1 MMTSL
6 GDTHSLSPLALV
18 PRSHPTRWP
27 YRVGHLGRP
36 AASHYSTNRPSFQ
49 VIGRRLMIHSIY
61 GFDVPTFQTRRHD
74 PTSPSADSN
83 SNNNKPNIS
92 TMRNMFRTR
101 RANSESGPTPNAA
114 STRPGPED
122 AGPSRVTSRIPA
134 VIQEDADP
142 DTARSPPIDIPG
154 RETQPPNYASQVATA
169 PIPSYELALS
179 QSPTSAGAGSLS
191 NLARSPPPR
200 SAFLDYRIPATNGN
214 GSAALGTSTGS
225 RGCAIADDGDT
236 DEDDPLVPRVIRPSP
251 ALNLIPLPQRRATFA
266 APERSSEPSPIDS
279 QPLPSTFLPLEMPR
293 PPANALPA
301 YSPHLLRDELRLIS
315 AVHLDQ
321 THPAAA
327 FFNHIATSFT
337 SPGGTQREQPRA
349 LTTGGKK
356 LKLTLT
362 KGAEKMN
369 NNGTGPIFIRLPRGG
384 EVSGKI
390 EVGKVDHATKLE
402 VAIIGLVNT
411 SYYIRGQY
419 TLIDTLPLCRRMQ
432 VLYPPPAPEAE
443 EAAEE
448 EPTVTI
454 SADGIQRSEPS
465 TTAATPGDGPNGSAT
480 GVNGNGSEGV
490 TPAVLDNEEIVAAPE
505 PQFVGKDGLPF
516 LHQGQTF
523 EFNLKMPNHHY
534 REGNIELPP
543 TASIFQVGM
552 QAGVEYVLRV
562 KMTRK
567 GWRLNET

>member
-1 MMTSL
+1 
-6 GDTHSLSPLALV
+6 
-18 PRSHPTRWP
+18 
-27 YRVGHLGRP
+27 
-36 AASHYSTNRPSFQ
+36 
-49 VIGRRLMIHSIY
+49 MIHSIY
-61 GFDVPTFQTRRHD
+61 GFEPPTFHRRRDDPDVPTS
-74 PTSPSADSN
+74 TSP
-83 SNNNKPNIS
+83 KPNMS
-92 TMRNMFRTR
+92 SMRNLFRNR
-101 RANSESGPTPNAA
+101 RANSESGASPGAA
-114 STRPGPED
+114 PTRPGPED

-134 VIQEDADP
+134 PIQEDGEAE
-142 DTARSPPIDIPG
+142 RSPPINIPG
-154 RETQPPNYASQVATA
+154 REVQPPNYASQVATA
-169 PIPSYELALS
+169 PIPSYEVALS
-179 QSPTSAGAGSLS
+179 QSPPTSNGILGSS
-191 NLARSPPPR
+191 VTQSPPPR
-200 SAFLDYRIPATNGN
+200 SAFLDYRISTSIGQAGL
-214 GSAALGTSTGS
+214 ATSTGNRS
-225 RGCAIADDGDT
+225 CAIADEGDT
-236 DEDDPLVPRVIRPSP
+236 DEDDPLTPRIVRPSP
-251 ALNLIPLPQRRATFA
+251 ALNLVPLPQRRATFA
-266 APERSSEPSPIDS
+266 GPERPHTPSPTDT
-279 QPLPSTFLPLEMPR
+279 QPLPSSFMTLELPR
-293 PPANALPA
+293 PPPNALPA

-337 SPGGTQREQPRA
+337 SPGGAQREQLRA

-356 LKLTLT
+356 LKVTLT

-419 TLIDTLPLCRRMQ
+419 TLIDTLPLCRRMV
-432 VLYPPPAPEAE
+432 VLYPPPAPESE
-443 EAAEE
+443 EPTTE

-454 SADGIQRSEPS
+454 SADGIERSETRA
-465 TTAATPGDGPNGSAT
+465 TTAESNRSATATNGTPSESATPT
-480 GVNGNGSEGV
+480 VM
-490 TPAVLDNEEIVAAPE
+490 DNEEIITAPE
-505 PQFVGKDGLPF
+505 SQVVGKDGLPF
-516 LHQGQTF
+516 LAQGQTF